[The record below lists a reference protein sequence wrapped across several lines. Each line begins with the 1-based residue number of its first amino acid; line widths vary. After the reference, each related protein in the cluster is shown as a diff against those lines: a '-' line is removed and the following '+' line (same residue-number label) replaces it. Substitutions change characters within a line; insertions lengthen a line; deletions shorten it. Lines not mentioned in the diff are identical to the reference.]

1 MFYVMFYS
9 MFYFTKWLNLYLFIL
24 VGSDGD
30 EFHFRK
36 LKSFP
41 LVSPNSSDFGATD
54 DMKSRLIFV
63 H

>member
-1 MFYVMFYS
+1 MFYS
-9 MFYFTKWLNLYLFIL
+9 MFYFTKWVNLYLFIL
-24 VGSDGD
+24 IGSDGN

-41 LVSPNSSDFGATD
+41 LVSPDSSNLRATN